1 MVRVV
6 SSVDKNLEVK
16 PKFLELFQEEN
27 YPIEFPYKS
36 KVKELYGHV
45 KQKITFDYY
54 LFDHLLGRQLLL
66 TKLHICFFY
75 FSFRLFFC
83 FKE

>member
-6 SSVDKNLEVK
+6 SSVDKNLKVK
-16 PKFLELFQEEN
+16 PKFLELFPEEN

-45 KQKITFDYY
+45 KQKN
-54 LFDHLLGRQLLL
+54 HM
-66 TKLHICFFY
+66 
-75 FSFRLFFC
+75 
-83 FKE
+83 